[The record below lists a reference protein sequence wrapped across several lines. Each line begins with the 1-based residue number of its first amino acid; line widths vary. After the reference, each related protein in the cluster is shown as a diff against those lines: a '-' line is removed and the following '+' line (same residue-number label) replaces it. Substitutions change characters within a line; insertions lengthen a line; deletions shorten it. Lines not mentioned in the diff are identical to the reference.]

1 MLRAPLVSPDLG
13 SRRFDL
19 KGTRLE
25 LDGVTYRNTD
35 AKSEEELAGWW
46 ARAEIESG
54 SIVWG
59 VPLSLRGQGKVD
71 MKSSGPLL
79 ALFAERSRFLRW
91 FDDVLNV
98 ENVLARGGLRL
109 GNGVVEIE
117 SLQATGGALEV
128 RSRMI
133 FSKDRRLGDLYVRYG
148 RLAAGIELR
157 GKERNFKLRRPLEWY
172 ESRRGSWTSP

>member
-1 MLRAPLVSPDLG
+1 
-13 SRRFDL
+13 
-19 KGTRLE
+19 
-25 LDGVTYRNTD
+25 
-35 AKSEEELAGWW
+35 
-46 ARAEIESG
+46 
-54 SIVWG
+54 
-59 VPLSLRGQGKVD
+59 

-98 ENVLARGGLRL
+98 ENVLARGGLRI

-117 SLQATGGALEV
+117 SLQATGGALEL

-172 ESRRGSWTSP
+172 ESRRGGWASP